1 MQVMDIAQVNS
12 MFPSNLL
19 ALIPASFLAK
29 KKKAQTCS
37 KMVQTDNTPLVRIY
51 ETCKQQENKLFYNP
65 EIHVHPRSELG
76 SPEKRTSS
84 NLLKSNILSRP
95 HSES

>member
-37 KMVQTDNTPLVRIY
+37 KMVQTDSTPLVRIY
-51 ETCKQQENKLFYNP
+51 ETCKQQDNKLFYHQDTH
-65 EIHVHPRSELG
+65 IHPRS
-76 SPEKRTSS
+76 
-84 NLLKSNILSRP
+84 
-95 HSES
+95 